1 MEKIAERLEREA
13 DELNNSTINFEAAG
27 KKFRLKVVVQ
37 WCQGDGSLWAKLSGR
52 GSAYCQK
59 CPATETEGNCIHN
72 IRQKFKEEISIQD
85 IHAQYEK
92 LAGEGRMDTSP
103 PKVGTKRKHK
113 V

>member
-1 MEKIAERLEREA
+1 M
-13 DELNNSTINFEAAG
+13 NNSTINFEAAG

-59 CPATETEGNCIHN
+59 CPATEIEGNDINH
-72 IRQKFKEEISIQD
+72 IRQKFEKEITIQD
-85 IHAQYEK
+85 IHAQYDK
-92 LAGEGRMDTSP
+92 LTSEGRMDTSP
-103 PKVGTKRKHK
+103 PQVGKKRKHK